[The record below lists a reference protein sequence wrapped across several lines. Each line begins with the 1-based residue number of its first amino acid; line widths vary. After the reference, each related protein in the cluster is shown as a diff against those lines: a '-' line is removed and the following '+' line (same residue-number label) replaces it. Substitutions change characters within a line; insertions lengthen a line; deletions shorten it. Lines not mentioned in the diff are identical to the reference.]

1 MNNNFGFQDRVLIT
15 QWKDEI
21 ITAYKTSAQ
30 IMATMNKKASKLYGS
45 DLVNSPS
52 NENLRAP
59 LEHRNSNGS

>member
-1 MNNNFGFQDRVLIT
+1 MLIT

-21 ITAYKTSAQ
+21 IDAFKMSTEK
-30 IMATMNKKASKLYGS
+30 MATMNKKASKLYGS
-45 DLVNSPS
+45 DLMNSPS